1 MRPFILTHTRSNTA
15 KKLILGTS
23 LTIALL
29 AFFLIGQQTF
39 AAIELSYF
47 RVEVTNSLDVQ
58 IEWGTELEETAGFLI
73 KRATVGGTPQEISV
87 LYEGST
93 HSFIPAAGGILG
105 SDYVV
110 IDETAVA
117 GETYIYYLYEVE
129 TDNTQ
134 TEVAS
139 TQIVIEE
146 ETSTTAITNSNS
158 NSGNS
163 GNTSPTATSTP
174 RPTSTPQPTSTAT
187 PTSSNSSTS
196 SSTTTGSSGSATD
209 GTSNSGRATTTPAS
223 SAGSTESEIE
233 STTVTETGSS
243 ETVTDEV
250 DTVPTES
257 EPEEE
262 IASTTVTTI
271 GEATPDG
278 AEEVE
283 SEGVSIAEASEVT
296 QDDAYPY
303 PEVEAEATTT
313 TDEDYV
319 APTVIPQTTV
329 TPAEIGTTDIGE
341 VGGETDSDP
350 DAEEIGENNN
360 NRFVLWGI
368 FLSALLL
375 FVAGILGAL
384 ILFRRRGQED

>member
-134 TEVAS
+134 EQVAS

-146 ETSTTAITNSNS
+146 ETSTTEITNNS
-158 NSGNS
+158 SSDSSSS
-163 GNTSPTATSTP
+163 GNTSPTATATT
-174 RPTSTPQPTSTAT
+174 RPTSTPQPTSTA
-187 PTSSNSSTS
+187 PPSSHGLTS
-196 SSTTTGSSGSATD
+196 SSTTTNSNGGSATD
-209 GTSNSGRATTTPAS
+209 TTSSSGRATTTPAS
-223 SAGSTESEIE
+223 STNSTESEIE
-233 STTVTETGSS
+233 STAAETDSS
-243 ETVTDEV
+243 ETTADEANA
-250 DTVPTES
+250 TTNES
-257 EPEEE
+257 EPEDE

-271 GEATPDG
+271 GEATPEG
-278 AEEVE
+278 AEEIE
-283 SEGVSIAEASEVT
+283 SEGVSIVEASEIT

-303 PEVEAEATTT
+303 PGVEATAT

-319 APTVIPQTTV
+319 APTIIPQTTV

-341 VGGETDSDP
+341 EGGETVSDS
-350 DAEEIGENNN
+350 DAEETGADNN

-375 FVAGILGAL
+375 FIAGILGAL